1 MSDFVDV
8 GGRLY
13 LVEVAEL
20 SSGEPFEVD
29 HAAGAIKISAAVPI
43 GTRSNCAT
51 ATKVANST
59 RGSSFSKR

>member
-20 SSGEPFEVD
+20 SRPRFIHKLAEPC
-29 HAAGAIKISAAVPI
+29 
-43 GTRSNCAT
+43 R
-51 ATKVANST
+51 
-59 RGSSFSKR
+59 